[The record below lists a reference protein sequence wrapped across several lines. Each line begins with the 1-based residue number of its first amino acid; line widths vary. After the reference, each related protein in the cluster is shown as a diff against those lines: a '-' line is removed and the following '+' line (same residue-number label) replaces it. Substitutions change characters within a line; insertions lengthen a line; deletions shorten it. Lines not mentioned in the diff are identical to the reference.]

1 MIIKGHEV
9 RNVDLKAQLSLNSAL
24 KKIEMHRLG
33 LIISI
38 NYMSN

>member
-9 RNVDLKAQLSLNSAL
+9 RNVDLKAQLSLKSAL
-24 KKIEMHRLG
+24 KKLEIRRLG

-38 NYMSN
+38 NYVSN